1 MILGDSM
8 VKGLNEY
15 GLSKKRNVKVQSFS
29 GYTTEDMLDIAKPA
43 ARRKPD
49 AIIIHV
55 GTNNITRDITMMKNI
70 KKIVK
75 LIRDCSENTQ
85 VLFSGI
91 INRED
96 RNHSDK
102 ISEINT
108 RMASYNDRDLFL

>member
-1 MILGDSM
+1 M
-8 VKGLNEY
+8 
-15 GLSKKRNVKVQSFS
+15 
-29 GYTTEDMLDIAKPA
+29 
-43 ARRKPD
+43 
-49 AIIIHV
+49 
-55 GTNNITRDITMMKNI
+55 
-70 KKIVK
+70 K

>member
-29 GYTTEDMLDIAKPA
+29 GYTTEDMLHIAKPA

-49 AIIIHV
+49 TIIIHV

-96 RNHSDK
+96 RNHSDE